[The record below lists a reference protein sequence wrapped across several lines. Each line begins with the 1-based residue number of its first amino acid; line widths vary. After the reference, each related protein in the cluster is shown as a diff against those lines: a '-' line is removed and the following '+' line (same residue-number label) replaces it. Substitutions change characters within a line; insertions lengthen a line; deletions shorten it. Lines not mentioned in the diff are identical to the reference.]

1 MIPLKLH
8 DFSYIKFIELAWQL
22 VITLPCYSNKYSRK
36 DFTQQQLLILLI
48 LKQKLQVSYDGLLAD
63 LQTRPL
69 IQKMIGLKRLP
80 ASSTIKM
87 FAGRMKSTIL
97 HQLLGECILLTHA
110 KRLKIAIDATG
121 FHVEDGSYHYRKRL
135 GKQAKVRKNV
145 KSSIVV
151 ETDEQIVLAAKFRK
165 NKRHDVKDFPVL
177 LKKARAITECVIVV
191 ADKGYDAESSHE
203 LAHDLGMDCIIP
215 PRNEDVPVHRTKGA
229 YRKKMK
235 RGYSKKKYHQRSK
248 VETVN
253 FVVKKI
259 CGAVVHARKWCM
271 QVKEMLLKLLAYNL
285 YRLSRV

>member
-1 MIPLKLH
+1 MVLNE
-8 DFSYIKFIELAWQL
+8 FSYIKFIELAWRL

-63 LQTRPL
+63 LHTRSL

-80 ASSTIKM
+80 AASTIKM
-87 FAGRMKSTIL
+87 FARRMKSTIL
-97 HQLLGECILLTHA
+97 HQLLGDCIHLTD
-110 KRLKIAIDATG
+110 KKKLKIAIDATG

-151 ETDEQIVLAAKFRK
+151 ETDEQVVIAAKFRK
-165 NKRHDVKDFPVL
+165 SKAHDIKDYAPL
-177 LKKARAITECVIVV
+177 IKKAKSIMPCLIVV
-191 ADKGYDAESSHE
+191 LDKGYDAESSHE
-203 LAHDLGMDCIIP
+203 LAHALGMDCIIP
-215 PRNEDVPVHRTKGA
+215 PRNEDVPVHRTKGM

-253 FVVKKI
+253 FVVKKM

-271 QVKEMLLKLLAYNL
+271 QVKEMLFKLLAYNL
-285 YRLSRV
+285 YRLSRI